1 VVDIAELLGRAELF
15 DTCSPE
21 ELGALVS
28 GARTVELQRND
39 LVFAEDDEAAHLY
52 IVGSGRVAIS
62 RASPDGR
69 ESLLALMEPDDL
81 FGEMPLFD
89 HGTRSAQA
97 RALEQSVIVEVPYR
111 LISELYDRHP
121 TLLHR
126 VVGLLAQRLRT
137 VDEALTDAM
146 FLDVPGRTAKRLLE
160 LSGGQDS
167 FELPITQEELA
178 GMVGASRERVNKAL
192 SSFSRLGWVRVE
204 QGTYTILRREALT
217 LRSR

>member
-1 VVDIAELLGRAELF
+1 MDIAELLARVELF
-15 DTCSPE
+15 DSCPPD
-21 ELGALVS
+21 ELDRLVGA
-28 GARTVELQRND
+28 ARTVDVQRND

-52 IVGSGRVAIS
+52 VVATGRIAIS
-62 RASPDGR
+62 RQSADGR
-69 ESLLALMEPDDL
+69 ESLLALMEPNDL

-89 HGTRSAQA
+89 HGSRSARA
-97 RALEQSVIVEVPYR
+97 RALEPSVIVEVPYR
-111 LISELYDRHP
+111 LIADLYDRHP

-126 VVGLLAQRLRT
+126 VVSLLAQRLRT

-160 LSGGQDS
+160 LSSGHDT

-192 SSFSRLGWVRVE
+192 SSFSRLGWVRVD
-204 QGTYTILRREALT
+204 QGTYTIVRRDALT

>member
-1 VVDIAELLGRAELF
+1 MDIAELLGRAELF

-21 ELGALVS
+21 ELASLVS

-52 IVGSGRVAIS
+52 IVAAGRVAIS

-81 FGEMPLFD
+81 FGEMSLFD

-111 LISELYDRHP
+111 LISELYERHP